1 MNMYLHN
8 NPTATIRPGN
18 TLASPQFF
26 ADDGSLKTFDY
37 VVANPPFSD
46 KRWGNGVD
54 TADDP
59 HTRFSLGVPPPR
71 QGDYAYLLH
80 IVRSLKRHGK
90 GACILPH
97 GVLFRGNAEGAIR
110 RNLVDRGYL
119 KGIIGLPANLFYG
132 TGIPACIV
140 VLDKEN
146 ASKRRGIF
154 LMDASKGFLK
164 DGPKNRLRAM
174 DIHRIV
180 DVFNRREDVPGFS
193 RMVSVEEIERNGY
206 NLNLPRYIDSLK
218 REDAQD
224 IEGHLRGGIPEADL
238 DSLEHFW
245 SVCPALRNALLSQV
259 RPGYVCLAVAPEQ
272 LKQTIATHPEF
283 EAYADRM
290 AALFIDWR
298 VHAVS
303 TLRSLGRECHPKA
316 VIRELSENLLQHYTG
331 RQLVDRYDVYQH
343 LMDYWAE
350 TMSDDCYL
358 ISAEGWKAE
367 PVLNTKGKGWSCDLV
382 PKQLI
387 VARYFGQEQAAVDSL
402 EGKADELAAQIAEL
416 EEEHGGD
423 EGILGS
429 LGKPY
434 KKTARVRLDEM
445 IDDVVEKMDRAEK
458 TRKKKGTPKV
468 EAFLALLD
476 QGDADEGALLTEFLD
491 LLAAETATRK
501 AWRAADATLD
511 AQSFAKYGVLTDDAV
526 KTLVV
531 EDKWLETIE
540 RAVMGEMERVRETL
554 TRRVRVLDERYR
566 TPLPEL
572 TAKVEDL
579 EARVKGHLE
588 RMGFGWQ

>member
-1 MNMYLHN
+1 MNMFLHN
-8 NPTATIRPGN
+8 YPTATIRPGN
-18 TLASPQFF
+18 TLAAPQFF

-54 TADDP
+54 PADDP
-59 HTRFSLGVPPPR
+59 HDRFTLGVPPPR

-97 GVLFRGNAEGAIR
+97 GVLFRGNAEAAIR

-140 VLDKEN
+140 ILDKEN
-146 ASKRRGIF
+146 ASTRRGIF
-154 LMDASKGFLK
+154 LIDASKGFLK
-164 DGPKNRLRAM
+164 DGPKNRLRSM

-193 RMVSVEEIERNGY
+193 RMVGLEEIQQNGY
-206 NLNLPRYIDSLK
+206 NLNLPRYIDSLE

-224 IEGHLRGGIPEADL
+224 IEGHLRGGIPKADI
-238 DSLEHFW
+238 DSLERFW
-245 SVCPALRNALLSQV
+245 TVWPGLRDALFQPV
-259 RPGYVCLAVAPEQ
+259 RSGYVCLSASPGQ
-272 LKQTIATHPEF
+272 LKPAIAAHPEF
-283 EAYADRM
+283 AAYADRM
-290 AALFIDWR
+290 AALFVDWR
-298 VHAVS
+298 IHAAV
-303 TLRSLGRECHPKA
+303 TLRALGQGCHPKA
-316 VIRELSENLLQHYTG
+316 VIGKLSESLLQHYTG

-350 TMSDDCYL
+350 ALSDDCYL
-358 ISAEGWKAE
+358 IAAEGWKAE
-367 PVLNTKGKGWSCDLV
+367 PVPNAKGKGWSCDLI
-382 PKQLI
+382 PKRLI
-387 VARYFGQEQAAVDSL
+387 VARYFAAGQAAVNGL
-402 EGKADELAAQIAEL
+402 EAEAEALAAQIAEL

-458 TRKKKGTPKV
+458 TRRKKGTPVVKN
-468 EAFLALLD
+468 FLELLD
-476 QGDADEGALLTEFLD
+476 LDESEEGTMLTQYLD
-491 LLAAETATRK
+491 LLTAEAAAWK
-501 AWRAADATLD
+501 AWARGDAALD
-511 AQSFAKYGVLTDDAV
+511 LACFSKYAELSVDEI

-531 EDKWLETIE
+531 DDKWLATVQ
-540 RAVMGEMERVRETL
+540 ADVLGEMNRVREAL
-554 TRRVRVLDERYR
+554 TRRVRQLHDRYR
-566 TPLPEL
+566 TPLPAL
-572 TAKVEDL
+572 TAEVEAL
-579 EARVKGHLE
+579 EAKVHAHLE
-588 RMGFGWQ
+588 RMGFAWQ